1 MPDPIANAEKEVEE
15 SLDALQNT
23 GTLQLANRMDVGS
36 LVDPEPE
43 RDLMGD
49 EVMDQDI
56 FDAVIT
62 AQKQAEEAETY
73 DADADAD
80 ADVNECIDVPPS
92 HKEALDAVST
102 LQKYVHSMDDPFVRQ
117 LEGVLASF
125 GRKTRLEETH
135 SLKDT
140 EITMYFT
147 TS

>member
-23 GTLQLANRMDVGS
+23 GTLQLANQMDVES

-43 RDLMGD
+43 HDIMGD
-49 EVMDQDI
+49 KVTDQDI

-62 AQKQAEEAETY
+62 AQKQAEEVETY
-73 DADADAD
+73 DADADVD
-80 ADVNECIDVPPS
+80 ECIDVPPS
-92 HKEALDAVST
+92 CKEALDAVST
-102 LQKYVHSMDDPFVRQ
+102 LQKYVCSMDDPFVHQ

-125 GRKTRLEETH
+125 GQKTHLEETH